1 MKFIFSLILLSTFF
15 FSCTEKVSTRDK
27 IPSLHSKERLANKIE
42 EDSLLTKGK
51 TYLSIY
57 SQVYSLSEHRKHNLT
72 VTVSMR
78 NTSLTD
84 TLYLKKADHYS
95 TEGKLI
101 KPYLENTIYIAPME
115 TLEIVINEEEI
126 SSGTGGNFMFDW
138 MLNKDATEPL
148 FESVMISTTS
158 QQGLSFTSQG
168 KRIQ

>member
-1 MKFIFSLILLSTFF
+1 
-15 FSCTEKVSTRDK
+15 
-27 IPSLHSKERLANKIE
+27 
-42 EDSLLTKGK
+42 
-51 TYLSIY
+51 
-57 SQVYSLSEHRKHNLT
+57 
-72 VTVSMR
+72 
-78 NTSLTD
+78 
-84 TLYLKKADHYS
+84 
-95 TEGKLI
+95 
-101 KPYLENTIYIAPME
+101 ME